1 MGGLRAEDWE
11 GWGMSG
17 WFGGVRGVYT
27 LVMNIEIQIIH
38 EKTADHTSLLQQPQ
52 PPTFRFYLP
61 KSLSPK
67 NPLYLFSPPVLF
79 PPSLPPPPL
88 TPRHPPSDPSNQLP
102 LVFKQIHK
110 TMNSPHVS
118 TTSNEQRRRT
128 SGAID
133 VSAKGE
139 LAVG

>member
-1 MGGLRAEDWE
+1 
-11 GWGMSG
+11 MSG
-17 WFGGVRGVYT
+17 WFGGVGGVYT
-27 LVMNIEIQIIH
+27 LVMNIEIHIIH

-52 PPTFRFYLP
+52 PTTFRFYLP

-88 TPRHPPSDPSNQLP
+88 TPRHPHHHPSDPSNQLP

-110 TMNSPHVS
+110 TMNFSHDKHHQQR
-118 TTSNEQRRRT
+118 TTKKNQRER
-128 SGAID
+128 
-133 VSAKGE
+133 
-139 LAVG
+139 